1 MGEVL
6 SIKRSLRLRLKYYV
20 LSMKTKIF
28 LFFLLTTFYLML
40 TTPSFAQLEIAE
52 SYSVPEGAIDG
63 DIVSYTDKGIA
74 LSERE
79 LDNKVFGVIDTTPLI
94 VYRRQDNTGMPVVR
108 NGTVDVNVSTA
119 NGAIKT
125 GDLITTSFFKGKG
138 EKSTQSGYILGVALQ
153 DFGDADGETASFTP
167 PQGGTQQVK
176 VGKINVAI
184 KIEFAEL
191 NTARSANRLLD
202 AVNLAFF
209 RNTQNPEQFVNI
221 LRYIL
226 AGVAVI
232 LSFAVGFFSLARTIP
247 KAMEALG
254 RNPLARATIQFGI
267 VLNIVFTVGIALIGI
282 VAAIILIRF

>member
-1 MGEVL
+1 MYCVL
-6 SIKRSLRLRLKYYV
+6 CIMQKAGFGSKVFLV
-20 LSMKTKIF
+20 L
-28 LFFLLTTFYLML
+28 LLLTTYYILH
-40 TTPSFAQLEIAE
+40 TTPVLAQLEIVE
-52 SYSVPEGAIDG
+52 SYDVKTEGAVDG
-63 DIVSYTDKGIA
+63 DIVSYTEQGLI

-79 LDNKVFGVIDTTPLI
+79 LDNKVFGVIDENPVV
-94 VYRRQDNTGMPVVR
+94 VYRRQDNTGTPIVR
-108 NGTVDVNVSTA
+108 SGTVDVNVSTA
-119 NGAIKT
+119 NGPIKT

-153 DFGDADGETASFTP
+153 DFGEQDGEAASFTP
-167 PQGGTQQVK
+167 PQGGSQQVR

-226 AGVAVI
+226 AGVSVI
-232 LSFAVGFFSLARTIP
+232 FSFAIGFFTLARTIP

-267 VLNIVFTVGIALIGI
+267 VLNIIFTVGIALIGI